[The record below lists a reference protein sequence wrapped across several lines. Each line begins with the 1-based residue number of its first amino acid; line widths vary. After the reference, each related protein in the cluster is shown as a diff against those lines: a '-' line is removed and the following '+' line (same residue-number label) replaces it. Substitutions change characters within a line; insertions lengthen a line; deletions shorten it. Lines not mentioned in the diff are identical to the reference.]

1 MSEIERRPSVA
12 DLFVGFFVVGVL
24 GFGGVL
30 ASSRH
35 MVVEQRRWLTPAE
48 FTDLLGLCQFLPG
61 GNIMNLSVSLGARFR
76 GLPGAAAAFIGLMS
90 GPVTIVIALG
100 VVYDLYKDVPAVRG
114 AFAFLSAAA
123 AAFMVATALRIAAP
137 LWGKPLGIGVAAAI
151 FAAFAVFGLPLVTV
165 LPVLAAVSVGLAWV
179 FRGASRA

>member
-1 MSEIERRPSVA
+1 M
-12 DLFVGFFVVGVL
+12 
-24 GFGGVL
+24 
-30 ASSRH
+30 
-35 MVVEQRRWLTPAE
+35 
-48 FTDLLGLCQFLPG
+48 
-61 GNIMNLSVSLGARFR
+61 
-76 GLPGAAAAFIGLMS
+76 
-90 GPVTIVIALG
+90 
-100 VVYDLYKDVPAVRG
+100 RG

-137 LWGKPLGIGVAAAI
+137 LWGKPLGIGVAAAT